1 MKNIVMGIDVLE
13 TSGHVCSSC
22 CTSCTTKSWGHMAI
36 PSQPHKLVQ
45 NWEPLSNQNYE
56 LWEKLA
62 CYKIMGP
69 DLGNKFHNGGSLQK
83 QEVFFFYQCPLC

>member
-1 MKNIVMGIDVLE
+1 
-13 TSGHVCSSC
+13 
-22 CTSCTTKSWGHMAI
+22 MAI
-36 PSQPHKLVQ
+36 PSKPHKLVQ

-83 QEVFFFYQCPLC
+83 QEVFFSISVLYVEKLCFFWGAKFPTETF